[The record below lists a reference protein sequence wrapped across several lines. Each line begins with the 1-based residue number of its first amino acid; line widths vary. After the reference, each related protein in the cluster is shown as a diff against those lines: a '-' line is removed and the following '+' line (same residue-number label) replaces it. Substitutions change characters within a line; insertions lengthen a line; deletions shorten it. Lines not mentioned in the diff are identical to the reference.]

1 MNGVNVMMMDL
12 ICKYVDAEQNN
23 GSKALEYQL
32 QGSAII
38 CLPNLRVLLRQTIT
52 LSDYMI
58 YQDKINQ
65 YVFLYLPF
73 IYQCMICAVGQRRT
87 T

>member
-1 MNGVNVMMMDL
+1 MMMDP
-12 ICKYVDAEQNN
+12 ICKYVDAEQNK
-23 GSKALEYQL
+23 GSKPLEHQL

-38 CLPNLRVLLRQTIT
+38 SFPKLGVLLRQTIT
-52 LSDYMI
+52 LSEYMI

-65 YVFLYLPF
+65 YVFLYLPL
-73 IYQCMICAVGQRRT
+73 IYQCMICAVGQHRT